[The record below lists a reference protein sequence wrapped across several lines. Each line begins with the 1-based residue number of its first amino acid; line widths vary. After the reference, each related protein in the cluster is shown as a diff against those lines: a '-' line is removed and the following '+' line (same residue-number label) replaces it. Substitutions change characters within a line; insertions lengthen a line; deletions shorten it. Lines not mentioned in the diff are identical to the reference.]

1 MSILAAITHAPLLAD
16 GAMGTQLQLAGLEP
30 GSCGDLWNVDRP
42 AAVQQIHRSYAD
54 AGAQLITTNTFGAN
68 RIGLERYGEE
78 RRAAEINRAGAALA
92 RTATQPGTY
101 VLGDIG
107 PFGGFMAPLG
117 EYETQQIFDVFAEQ
131 AAALLAGGADAII
144 VETMSAIEEAV
155 VAVQAARA
163 AGAQLVLATM
173 AFDRTHVG
181 PRTMMGAT
189 PEQSAEALVQAGAA
203 IVGANCGASLDL
215 DDFVDIIAGMRRAA
229 PGVPVIAQPN
239 AGQPQLTPSGE
250 IEYPTSPQHFAGG
263 VGKLLAAG
271 AAIVGGCCGTT
282 PSHIRAVAE
291 LLQARR
297 TGDGRNITA
306 DY

>member
-1 MSILAAITHAPLLAD
+1 
-16 GAMGTQLQLAGLEP
+16 MGTQLQLAGLEP
-30 GSCGDLWNVDRP
+30 GSCGDLWNVERP

-68 RIGLERYGEE
+68 GIGLERYGEA
-78 RRAAEINRAGAALA
+78 RRVAEINRAGAELA
-92 RTATQPGTY
+92 RVAAQSGTY

-107 PFGGFMAPLG
+107 PFGGFLAPLG
-117 EYETQQIFDVFAEQ
+117 EYQTQHIFDVFAEQ
-131 AAALLAGGADAII
+131 AAALLAGGVDAII

-155 VAVQAARA
+155 VAIQAARA

-215 DDFVDIIAGMRRAA
+215 DDFVDIIVGMRRAV
-229 PGVPVIAQPN
+229 PGVPIIAQPN

-250 IEYPTSPQHFAGG
+250 IEYPTDPQHFAGG
-263 VGKLLAAG
+263 VGKLLDAG

-291 LLQARR
+291 LLRAQRGGGANGTLDQR
-297 TGDGRNITA
+297 GRE
-306 DY
+306 

>member
-1 MSILAAITHAPLLAD
+1 MSILTAISHAPLLAD

-30 GSCGDLWNVDRP
+30 GSCGDLWNVERP
-42 AAVQQIHRSYAD
+42 EAVQQIHRSYAD

-78 RRAAEINRAGAALA
+78 HRVAEINRAGAELA
-92 RTATQPGTY
+92 RAATQPGTY

-107 PFGGFMAPLG
+107 PFGGFMVPLG
-117 EYETQQIFDVFAEQ
+117 EYETQQIFDVFVEQ
-131 AAALLAGGADAII
+131 AAALLAGGVDAII

-155 VAVQAARA
+155 VAIQAARA

-189 PEQSAEALVQAGAA
+189 PEQSVEALAQAGAA
-203 IVGANCGASLDL
+203 IVGANCGASLDM
-215 DDFVDIIAGMRRAA
+215 DDFVDMINSMRRAV
-229 PGVPVIAQPN
+229 PGVPVMAQPN
-239 AGQPQLTPSGE
+239 AGEPHLTPSGA
-250 IEYPTSPQHFAGG
+250 IEYPTNPQLFAGG
-263 VGKLLAAG
+263 VAKLLDAG

-291 LLQARR
+291 LLRARR
-297 TGDGRNITA
+297 AGDGCNIT
-306 DY
+306 DGR

>member
-1 MSILAAITHAPLLAD
+1 MSLLAAISHAPLLAD

-30 GSCGDLWNVDRP
+30 GSCGDLWNVERP
-42 AAVQQIHRSYAD
+42 AAVQQIHGSYVD

-68 RIGLERYGEE
+68 RIGLERYGAE
-78 RRAAEINRAGAALA
+78 RRAAEINRAGAELA
-92 RTATQPGTY
+92 RAATQPGTY

-117 EYETQQIFDVFAEQ
+117 EYGTQQIFDVFVEQ
-131 AAALLAGGADAII
+131 AAALLAGGVDAII

-215 DDFVDIIAGMRRAA
+215 EDFAEIIGAMRRAV

-239 AGQPQLTPSGE
+239 AGQPQLTPSGT
-250 IEYPTSPQHFAGG
+250 IEYPTDPQHFAAGTD
-263 VGKLLAAG
+263 KLLAAG
-271 AAIVGGCCGTT
+271 ASIVGGCCGTT

-291 LLQARR
+291 RLRARR
-297 TGDGRNITA
+297 AGDGRNLTDA
-306 DY
+306 